1 MQKLVIGIT
10 GLHATGK
17 DTAANYLKTKG
28 FVHVSLSQI
37 IRAEARRRKIGSS
50 RAELVKLGNLLRRER
65 GPGVLAELAIER
77 VKPYHKVVISSIRS
91 VGEVKHL
98 RKSDRFVLVELAA
111 DPEVRLKRLK
121 KRGRKD
127 ERSMTVEEMLR
138 REQLE
143 NSNDPNAMQLHKVI
157 AMADKVIDDNG
168 SKEALYKSLDAFLS
182 QLR

>member
-1 MQKLVIGIT
+1 MEKLIIGIT

-17 DTAANYLKTKG
+17 DTGANYLKTKG

-37 IRAEARRRKIGSS
+37 IRVEARRRGMSSS
-50 RAELVKLGNLLRRER
+50 RNEFLKLGNLLRRER
-65 GPGVLAELAIER
+65 GPGVLAELALER
-77 VKPYHKVVISSIRS
+77 VGAKDKIVITGIRA

-98 RKSDRFVLVELAA
+98 RKSGRFVLVELIA

-127 ERSMTVEEMLR
+127 ERSITVDEMLR

-168 SKEALYKSLDAFLS
+168 SKEALYKRLEAFLKTI
-182 QLR
+182 

>member
-1 MQKLVIGIT
+1 MAKLVIGIT

-37 IRAEARRRKIGSS
+37 LRAEARRSGIGKS
-50 RAELVKLGNLLRRER
+50 REDLIKFGNELRARR
-65 GPGVLAELAIER
+65 GAGVLAQLAIER
-77 VKPYHKVVISSIRS
+77 FRSADKIVVTSIRS

-98 RKSDRFVLVELAA
+98 RKSGRFVLVELTA
-111 DPEVRLKRLK
+111 DPEVRLKRLRN
-121 KRGRKD
+121 RGRKD
-127 ERSMTVEEMLR
+127 EQRLTLDEMVR
-138 REQLE
+138 REKLE

-168 SKEALYKSLDAFLS
+168 SKKALYKTLETFLKEI
-182 QLR
+182 

>member
-1 MQKLVIGIT
+1 MEKLVIGIT

-37 IRAEARRRKIGSS
+37 IRAEARRRGIGTS
-50 RAELVKLGNLLRRER
+50 REDLIKFGNELRALR

-77 VKPYHKVVISSIRS
+77 FRAADKIVVTSIRS

-98 RKSDRFVLVELAA
+98 RKSGRFVLVELTA
-111 DPEVRLKRLK
+111 DPEVRLRRLK

-127 ERSMTVEEMLR
+127 ERSITVEEMLR

-143 NSNDPNAMQLHKVI
+143 NSSDPNAMQLHKVI
-157 AMADKVIDDNG
+157 AMADNIIDDNG
-168 SKEALYKSLDAFLS
+168 SKEALYKRLDAFLKA
-182 QLR
+182 L